1 MIFIDPDAPG
11 RLRAGWWPGGDSV
24 FVNPTSPRL
33 SPVVETTGLARVA
46 HVSDESDLM
55 GMGDDADDQPE
66 DQQDDQ
72 PDERAAADQAAQIE
86 AAMAEARARLADV
99 PAEVVV
105 TNHVMGLYELGA
117 IHLSSDTPDL
127 VSASL
132 AIDAMSMLVGGLG
145 DRLGDDAPTMRD
157 ALANIELAFVR
168 VKAQSGQSS
177 PDDD

>member
-1 MIFIDPDAPG
+1 VIFIDPDALG
-11 RLRAGWWPGGDSV
+11 RLDAGWWPGGDSV

-46 HVSDESDLM
+46 HVSDETDLT
-55 GMGDDADDQPE
+55 GVGDGPDRQPD
-66 DQQDDQ
+66 DQQDD
-72 PDERAAADQAAQIE
+72 EMTADQAAEIE

-132 AIDAMSMLVGGLG
+132 AIDAMGMLVDGLG
-145 DRLGDDAPTMRD
+145 ERLGDDTATMRD
-157 ALANIELAFVR
+157 ALANIKMAFVR
-168 VKAQSGQSS
+168 VKAQTGQAGR
-177 PDDD
+177 DDD